1 MKTTLEKLEFALQ
14 ALKTIADLDDSSIN
28 DLGDALEMLSAASSI
43 AAGAYRELT
52 RPQEPGIDLNDL
64 INQLH
69 ESDAVNLA
77 KDLHMEQSEQN

>member
-14 ALKTIADLDDSSIN
+14 TLKTISELDDSSIN
-28 DLGDALEMLSAASSI
+28 DLGDALEMISAATCL

-52 RPQEPGIDLNDL
+52 RAHEPGVDLNDL

-69 ESDAVNLA
+69 ESDVVKLA
-77 KDLHMEQSEQN
+77 QDLRLEQKEQS

>member
-14 ALKTIADLDDSSIN
+14 ALKTIADLDNSSIN
-28 DLGDALEMLSAASSI
+28 DLGDALEMLSAVSSI

-77 KDLHMEQSEQN
+77 QDLRMEQKEQN